1 MMKNR
6 RILACI
12 LAAAV
17 IFTSY
22 GAVLAGDEATPET
35 PAATD
40 ASKPTAEMDLGIFSQ
55 YIWRGME
62 LSHNSVVIQPSV
74 TLGYEGFSFNYWG
87 NMDTDLKTRGS
98 DAHTSKY
105 TETDFTLSYAK
116 ALGPVKLTGGYIY
129 YALGGTPPVG
139 SQDLNASSLDS
150 QEVFASATLDTIL
163 SPTLSI
169 YREIAHAPA
178 WYVNFGISHSQPI
191 VDKITL
197 DLGASAGYYYSDNN
211 GMVEANDPDTKYR
224 ALHNG
229 LVSAGFT
236 IPFGEYFSVKPM
248 IAYSFPLSSK
258 ADDYIKATSIS
269 DNSSFVYGGVT
280 LSMAF

>member
-1 MMKNR
+1 MKVKR
-6 RILACI
+6 CLWICI
-12 LAAAV
+12 IAATV
-17 IFTSY
+17 IFTSHA
-22 GAVLAGDEATPET
+22 AVALAEDEAK
-35 PAATD
+35 PAAD
-40 ASKPTAEMDLGIFSQ
+40 ASKPTASIDLGIFSQ

-62 LSHNSVVIQPSV
+62 LSHNSVVIEPSV
-74 TLGYEGFSFNYWG
+74 TLGYEGFSFNVWG

-105 TETDFTLSYAK
+105 TETDLTLSYAK
-116 ALGPVKLTGGYIY
+116 AVGPVKLTGGYIY

-139 SQDLNASSLDS
+139 SQDINASSLDS
-150 QEVFASATLDTIL
+150 QEVFASATLATIL
-163 SPTLSI
+163 SPTLSV

-178 WYVNFGISHSQPI
+178 WYVNFGVSHSQPI
-191 VDKITL
+191 YDKITL

-258 ADDYIKATSIS
+258 ADDFIKASSIS
-269 DNSSFVYGGVT
+269 DHSNFVYGGVT

>member
-1 MMKNR
+1 M
-6 RILACI
+6 I
-12 LAAAV
+12 
-17 IFTSY
+17 
-22 GAVLAGDEATPET
+22 E
-35 PAATD
+35 
-40 ASKPTAEMDLGIFSQ
+40 
-55 YIWRGME
+55 
-62 LSHNSVVIQPSV
+62 PSV
-74 TLGYEGFSFNYWG
+74 TLGYEGFSFNMWG
-87 NMDTDLKTRGS
+87 NLDTDLKTRGS
-98 DAHTSKY
+98 NAHTSKY
-105 TETDFTLSYAK
+105 TETDLTLSYAK

-129 YALGGTPPVG
+129 YALGGTPPAG
-139 SQDLNASSLDS
+139 SQDINASTLDS
-150 QEVFASATLDTIL
+150 QEVFASVGIDTIL
-163 SPTLSI
+163 SPTLSV
-169 YREIAHAPA
+169 YREIAHSPA

-191 VDKITL
+191 IDKITL
-197 DLGASAGYYYSDNN
+197 DLGASAGYYYSDNSDFA
-211 GMVEANDPDTKYR
+211 EANDPNSKYR

>member
-1 MMKNR
+1 MKKNR
-6 RILACI
+6 HILACI
-12 LAAAV
+12 LAVAV

-22 GAVLAGDEATPET
+22 AAVLAEEEAKPT
-35 PAATD
+35 AD
-40 ASKPTAEMDLGIFSQ
+40 ASKPTAAIDLGIFSQ
-55 YIWRGME
+55 YIWRGFE

-74 TLGYEGFSFNYWG
+74 TLGYEGFSFNMWG

-98 DAHTSKY
+98 DAHTSRY
-105 TETDFTLSYAK
+105 TETDLTLSYAK
-116 ALGPVKLTGGYIY
+116 AFGPVKLTGGYIY
-129 YALGGTPPVG
+129 YALGGTPPAG
-139 SQDLNASSLDS
+139 SQDINASSLDS
-150 QEVFASATLDTIL
+150 QEVFASVTLDTIL
-163 SPTLSI
+163 SPTLSV

-191 VDKITL
+191 YEKITL

-211 GMVEANDPDTKYR
+211 GMVEVNDPDTKYR

-236 IPFGEYFSVKPM
+236 IPFGEYFSVKPL

-258 ADDYIKATSIS
+258 ADDFIKASSIS
-269 DNSSFVYGGVT
+269 DHSNFVYGGIT

>member
-22 GAVLAGDEATPET
+22 GAALAADEATP
-35 PAATD
+35 AAAD
-40 ASKPTAEMDLGIFSQ
+40 ASKPTASIDLGIFSQ

-62 LSHNSVVIQPSV
+62 LSHNSVVIEPSV
-74 TLGYEGFSFNYWG
+74 TLGYEGFSFNMWG

-105 TETDFTLSYAK
+105 TETDLTLSYAK
-116 ALGPVKLTGGYIY
+116 SLGPVKLTGGYIY

-163 SPTLSI
+163 SPTLSV

-191 VDKITL
+191 YEKITL

-224 ALHNG
+224 SLHNG
-229 LVSAGFT
+229 LISAGFT

-258 ADDYIKATSIS
+258 ADDFIKANSIS
-269 DNSSFVYGGVT
+269 DHSNFVYGGVT

>member
-1 MMKNR
+1 MTKNR
-6 RILACI
+6 RIWACL
-12 LAAAV
+12 LAATV
-17 IFTSY
+17 IFASY
-22 GAVLAGDEATPET
+22 SVVLAEDDAK
-35 PAATD
+35 PAAAD
-40 ASKPTAEMDLGIFSQ
+40 ASKPTAAVDLGVFSQ

-62 LSHNSVVIQPSV
+62 LSHNSVVIEPSV
-74 TLGYEGFSFNYWG
+74 TLGYEGFSFNVWG

-105 TETDFTLSYAK
+105 TETDLTLSYTK

-129 YALGGTPPVG
+129 YALGGTPPAG
-139 SQDLNASSLDS
+139 SQDINASSLDS
-150 QEVFASATLDTIL
+150 QEVFASATLDIIL
-163 SPTLSI
+163 SPTLSV

-191 VDKITL
+191 YEKITL

-224 ALHNG
+224 SLHNG

-236 IPFGEYFSVKPM
+236 IPFGEYFSIKPM

-258 ADDYIKATSIS
+258 ADDFIKVNSIS
-269 DNSSFVYGGVT
+269 DNSNFVYGGVT
-280 LSMAF
+280 FSMAF